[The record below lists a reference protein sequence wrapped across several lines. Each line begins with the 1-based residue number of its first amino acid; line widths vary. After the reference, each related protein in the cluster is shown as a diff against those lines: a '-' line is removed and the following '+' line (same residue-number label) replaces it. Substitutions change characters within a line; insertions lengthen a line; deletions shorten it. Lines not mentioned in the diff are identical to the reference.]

1 MSTHNYIRLN
11 FKLIKTFQ
19 NKLLP
24 FNILILKILT
34 QTILVL
40 KYLVKNVK
48 IFKEK
53 KINGRSVF

>member
-40 KYLVKNVK
+40 KYLCSSLQFE
-48 IFKEK
+48 ISQ
-53 KINGRSVF
+53 I